1 MVNEKVLKIIDNYWG
16 EFLFLLDEIMREKLI
31 EWEIAN
37 IVWNRIFEIRDVIN
51 ENKRD
56 FWILEEEDKVVGYL
70 EKDGI
75 MGKVVVKVVEEEIL
89 LVVKGIWGKFIWEV
103 ALEAGK
109 LLIPELT
116 FSVILKLN
124 GRIEYD

>member
-1 MVNEKVLKIIDNYWG
+1 MNEKVLKIIDEYWG

-31 EWEIAN
+31 EWDIAD
-37 IVWNRIFEIRDVIN
+37 IVWNRIFEIRNVIN
-51 ENKRD
+51 ENKED

-70 EKDGI
+70 EKDGV
-75 MGKVVVKVVEEEIL
+75 MGKLLVKIKEEEIL
-89 LVVKGIWGKFIWEV
+89 LTVKGIWKEFIWEA

-116 FSVILKLN
+116 FSVILKPN
-124 GRIEYD
+124 ERIEYA